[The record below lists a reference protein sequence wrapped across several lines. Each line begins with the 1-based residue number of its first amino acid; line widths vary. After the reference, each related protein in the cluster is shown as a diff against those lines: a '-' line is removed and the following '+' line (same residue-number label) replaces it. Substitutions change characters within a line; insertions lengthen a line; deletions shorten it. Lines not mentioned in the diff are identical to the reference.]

1 MARKVEVT
9 LIDDLDGGDAD
20 ETVSFGLDGTRYEI
34 DLSAAN
40 AKKLRNSLAK
50 FVDAARKDKG
60 ARQPGRAVARKAAA
74 PAGPNTS
81 DVREWAKAQGF
92 EVSERGRVAN
102 DLIVKFQEAHG

>member
-9 LIDDLDGGDAD
+9 LIDDLTGGQAE
-20 ETVSFGLDGTRYEI
+20 ETVSFALDGTRYEI

-40 AKKLRNSLAK
+40 AKKLRNTFAK

-60 ARQPGRAVARKAAA
+60 ARQVGRGAGRKPAAA
-74 PAGPNTS
+74 AGPSTS
-81 DVREWAKAQGF
+81 DVREWAKAQGY

>member
-50 FVDAARKDKG
+50 FIDAARKDKG
-60 ARQPGRAVARKAAA
+60 ARQPARGAARKAAA

-81 DVREWAKAQGF
+81 DVREWAKAQGY

>member
-9 LIDDLDGGDAD
+9 LVDDLDGGQAD

-34 DLSAAN
+34 DLSSAN
-40 AKKLRNSLAK
+40 AKKLRNSMAK

-60 ARQPGRAVARKAAA
+60 TRQPARAGARKAA
-74 PAGPNTS
+74 PAGPSTS

>member
-9 LIDDLDGGDAD
+9 LIDDLNGGEAD
-20 ETVSFGLDGTRYEI
+20 ETVTFGLDGTRYEI

-40 AKKLRNSLAK
+40 AKKLRNSFAK
-50 FVDAARKDKG
+50 FVDASRKEKA
-60 ARQPGRAVARKAAA
+60 ARQVGRGVARKAVA

-81 DVREWAKAQGF
+81 DVREWAKAQGY